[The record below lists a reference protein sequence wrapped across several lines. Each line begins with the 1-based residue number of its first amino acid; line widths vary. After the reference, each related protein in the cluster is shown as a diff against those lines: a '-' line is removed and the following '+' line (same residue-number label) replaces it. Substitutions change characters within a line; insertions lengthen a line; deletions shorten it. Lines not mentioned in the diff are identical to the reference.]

1 MTLRNLGAQSIFR
14 QRITINS
21 SNYLENIYKAD
32 LTHEFHC
39 QVHKVKDCHKIAL
52 KHWLKR
58 KQVCMFLSV
67 RLTERTFDTFSMDK

>member
-21 SNYLENIYKAD
+21 SDYLENIYKAH

-52 KHWLKR
+52 KH
-58 KQVCMFLSV
+58 
-67 RLTERTFDTFSMDK
+67 